1 MRPSKKHWLPVGLLC
16 LALSPAGCSN
26 KETRWETLVADGET
40 AFQAGRYA
48 EAEKLCLAALKEAE
62 DFGEQDP
69 RLATSLNNLAVLYDA
84 QGNYAQA
91 EPFYQRAITIYEKA
105 LGPEHPDVAAAI
117 NNLAELYR
125 ARGQHAQAEPLYQ
138 RELAI
143 LEKALG
149 PEHPDV
155 AATLENYA
163 LMLRVLDR
171 HDEAE
176 KMEARA
182 KGIRAKHAQENPPN

>member
-1 MRPSKKHWLPVGLLC
+1 MRMGKRRWLVGGLLC
-16 LALSPAGCSN
+16 LALWLAGCSTE
-26 KETRWETLVADGET
+26 ETRWERLVADGET

-62 DFGEQDP
+62 EFGEQDP

-84 QGNYAQA
+84 QGHYAQA

-105 LGPEHPDVAAAI
+105 LGPEHPDVAA
-117 NNLAELYR
+117 
-125 ARGQHAQAEPLYQ
+125 
-138 RELAI
+138 
-143 LEKALG
+143 
-149 PEHPDV
+149 
-155 AATLENYA
+155 TLENYT
-163 LMLRVLDR
+163 LMLRVLNR

-182 KGIRAKHAQENPPN
+182 KGIRAKHAQESPPN

>member
-16 LALSPAGCSN
+16 LALSPTGCSN

-48 EAEKLCLAALKEAE
+48 EAEKLCLAALEEAE

-69 RLATSLNNLAVLYDA
+69 RLATSLNNLAVLYVA

-91 EPFYQRAITIYEKA
+91 EPFFQRAITIYEKA

-125 ARGQHAQAEPLYQ
+125 TQGNYSQAEPLYQ
-138 RELAI
+138 R
-143 LEKALG
+143 ALS
-149 PEHPDV
+149 V
-155 AATLENYA
+155 
-163 LMLRVLDR
+163 V
-171 HDEAE
+171 
-176 KMEARA
+176 
-182 KGIRAKHAQENPPN
+182 

>member
-16 LALSPAGCSN
+16 LALPPAGCSN
-26 KETRWETLVADGET
+26 KETHWETLVADGET

-62 DFGEQDP
+62 VFGEQDP

-105 LGPEHPDVAAAI
+105 LGPEHRDVAAAI

-125 ARGQHAQAEPLYQ
+125 ARGQHTQAEPLYQ

-143 LEKALG
+143 FYKAVG
-149 PEHPDV
+149 PD
-155 AATLENYA
+155 L
-163 LMLRVLDR
+163 
-171 HDEAE
+171 
-176 KMEARA
+176 
-182 KGIRAKHAQENPPN
+182 